1 MGCSLG
7 KHLREAEWRPG
18 VLTLRV
24 LPSVDTHKKFQF
36 SRKRKK
42 KDGRRFK
49 KRNAGSCILFLETL
63 SSCGWK
69 TTLCKG
75 TSWYSRKFRVSI
87 DLLQDVSCWRRTSR
101 VKTNMSHGIKM
112 HLVKKTKP
120 NACVTSESNTTV
132 PLSSSMASYQYALMA
147 CLFYHIAWK
156 QLARLAPLFVPKF
169 CHLATKWPKYTR
181 FWKEKNSK
189 IIRFLQ

>member
-7 KHLREAEWRPG
+7 KHLQEAEWRPG

-24 LPSVDTHKKFQF
+24 LPSVSTHKKFHF

-75 TSWYSRKFRVSI
+75 TSRYTRKFWVSL
-87 DLLQDVSCWRRTSR
+87 DLLQDVSCWRQTSR
-101 VKTNMSHGIKM
+101 VKTNMSHGIKI
-112 HLVKKTKP
+112 HLVEKTKP
-120 NACVTSESNTTV
+120 NACVTSGSNTTESN
-132 PLSSSMASYQYALMA
+132 SSSMASDQYALMA

-156 QLARLAPLFVPKF
+156 QLPGSALLFVPKF
-169 CHLATKWPKYTR
+169 CHLATKWAKYTR
-181 FWKEKNSK
+181 FWKEK
-189 IIRFLQ
+189 IRK